1 MPYNTNSIPPKRKG
15 SDWDGTSYLPLAR
28 VRKIIKLDDDID
40 ACTPAAAFLISIAA
54 EEFIWHIAE
63 QAHKMT
69 KVEKKP
75 RKNIQYKDLANAVA
89 RIDNLEFLA
98 DVIPRTV
105 PFGKAMMKRMGTT
118 VKKRGAASSSAGAGE
133 GSSKGNMRVKGAV
146 ADDSGEDEEDG
157 SDGGSPSSET
167 TRLKDLHL
175 SQPSGS
181 GTKKGKRSSR
191 DHDGDLM
198 MQ

>member
-1 MPYNTNSIPPKRKG
+1 MSNAIPPKRKR
-15 SDWDGTSYLPLAR
+15 DEWDGTSYLPLAR

-40 ACTPAAAFLISIAA
+40 ACTPAAAFLISVAA
-54 EEFIWHIAE
+54 EEFIWYLTE

-89 RIDNLEFLA
+89 RIDNLEFLS

-105 PFGKAMMKRMGTT
+105 PFGKAMMKKM
-118 VKKRGAASSSAGAGE
+118 GAGGTKKNVE
-133 GSSKGNMRVKGAV
+133 GTSKGGASVKGV
-146 ADDSGEDEEDG
+146 ITDNSDREDED
-157 SDGGSPSSET
+157 SDGGSPASET
-167 TRLKDLHL
+167 ARLKDLHL

-181 GTKKGKRSSR
+181 GTKKGKKSSR
-191 DHDGDLM
+191 DQDGDLM

>member
-1 MPYNTNSIPPKRKG
+1 MGYNTNAIPPKRKRE
-15 SDWDGTSYLPLAR
+15 DWDGTSYLPLAR

-40 ACTPAAAFLISIAA
+40 ACTPAAAFLISVAA

-89 RIDNLEFLA
+89 RIDNLEFLS

-105 PFGKAMMKRMGTT
+105 PFGKAMMKKMGAGG
-118 VKKRGAASSSAGAGE
+118 KKASAGE
-133 GSSKGNMRVKGAV
+133 GTSKEDSSAKGANV
-146 ADDSGEDEEDG
+146 TNITGGEDEA

-167 TRLKDLHL
+167 MRLKDLHL

-181 GTKKGKRSSR
+181 GTKKGRKVSR
-191 DHDGDLM
+191 DQDGDLT

>member
-1 MPYNTNSIPPKRKG
+1 MPYNNNPISPKRKREE
-15 SDWDGTSYLPLAR
+15 WDGTTYLPLAR

-54 EEFIWHIAE
+54 EEFIWHLADA
-63 QAHKMT
+63 AHKMT

-89 RIDNLEFLA
+89 RMDNLEFLS

-105 PFGKAMMKRMGTT
+105 PFAKALLKLEGGAKKKKKGGEENGSTTTPGKGETSA
-118 VKKRGAASSSAGAGE
+118 RGAIMNISGREEEASD
-133 GSSKGNMRVKGAV
+133 GSSPA
-146 ADDSGEDEEDG
+146 E
-157 SDGGSPSSET
+157 ET

-175 SQPSGS
+175 SNQPASS
-181 GTKKGKRSSR
+181 AKKGKKTSR
-191 DHDGDLM
+191 DVDGDTAM
-198 MQ
+198 H

>member
-1 MPYNTNSIPPKRKG
+1 
-15 SDWDGTSYLPLAR
+15 
-28 VRKIIKLDDDID
+28 
-40 ACTPAAAFLISIAA
+40 
-54 EEFIWHIAE
+54 
-63 QAHKMT
+63 MT

-105 PFGKAMMKRMGTT
+105 PFGKAMKKMMGSGSSGR
-118 VKKRGAASSSAGAGE
+118 KKAGAAADDDEGAAKADAG
-133 GSSKGNMRVKGAV
+133 VKGAIMNLT
-146 ADDSGEDEEDG
+146 GREEDA
-157 SDGGSPSSET
+157 SDGSSPSSET

-175 SQPSGS
+175 SQPSSS
-181 GTKKGKRSSR
+181 GTKKGRKSSR
-191 DHDGDLM
+191 DQDGDLT

>member
-1 MPYNTNSIPPKRKG
+1 MPYNTNAIPPKRKRE
-15 SDWDGTSYLPLAR
+15 DWDGTSYLPLAR

-54 EEFIWHIAE
+54 EEFIWHISE

-105 PFGKAMMKRMGTT
+105 PFGKAILKQTG
-118 VKKRGAASSSAGAGE
+118 VIVGGKKNGAG
-133 GSSKGNMRVKGAV
+133 GGTSKGGASVKDAIANSREG
-146 ADDSGEDEEDG
+146 EEDG

-181 GTKKGKRSSR
+181 GTKKGRKPSR
-191 DHDGDLM
+191 DHDGDLT

>member
-1 MPYNTNSIPPKRKG
+1 MPYNTNAIPPKRKR
-15 SDWDGTSYLPLAR
+15 DEWDGTSYLPLAR

-54 EEFIWHIAE
+54 EEFIWHLAE

-105 PFGKAMMKRMGTT
+105 PFGKAMMKKMGSGSGGR
-118 VKKRGAASSSAGAGE
+118 KKAVAAASEE
-133 GSSKGNMRVKGAV
+133 GTAKADASVKGAIMNIT
-146 ADDSGEDEEDG
+146 GREEDA
-157 SDGGSPSSET
+157 SDGSSPSSET

-181 GTKKGKRSSR
+181 GTKKGKKSSR
-191 DHDGDLM
+191 DQDGDLT

>member
-1 MPYNTNSIPPKRKG
+1 MPNNTNSIPPKRKG
-15 SDWDGTSYLPLAR
+15 EWDGTSYLPLAR

-40 ACTPAAAFLISIAA
+40 ACTPAAAFLISVAA

-105 PFGKAMMKRMGTT
+105 PFGKAMMKKMGTTT
-118 VKKRGAASSSAGAGE
+118 VKKSSSGAGE
-133 GSSKGNMRVKGAV
+133 GTSKGNRAVKGAV
-146 ADDSGEDEEDG
+146 VDDSGEEGEEEEEG

-181 GTKKGKRSSR
+181 GTKKGKKSSR